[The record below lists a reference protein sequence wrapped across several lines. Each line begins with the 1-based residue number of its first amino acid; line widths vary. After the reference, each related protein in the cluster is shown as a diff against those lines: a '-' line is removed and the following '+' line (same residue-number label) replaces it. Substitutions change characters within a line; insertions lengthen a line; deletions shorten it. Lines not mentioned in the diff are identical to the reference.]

1 VKARFWRQLRDRF
14 ASPRHPSFVQLL
26 DWHEGELEER
36 WLVWTTRHVLA
47 CPKCRKEAVRIRRVL
62 DRSSVK
68 LAETAAAR
76 EQLHQ
81 EGYLRL
87 VARLRPYLGLYP
99 LLLLEQSP
107 AGGPS
112 LRAEISRI
120 AQVLLGRRAASVL
133 VDFDELEAKAGAG
146 LC

>member
-1 VKARFWRQLRDRF
+1 MKGSFWRQLRDRL

-47 CPKCRKEAVRIRRVL
+47 CPKCRKEAERIRHVL
-62 DRSSVK
+62 DRSSEK
-68 LAETAAAR
+68 LAETTEPPPMEQGVQRLAGILRDEMLVRDAR

-81 EGYLRL
+81 DGYLRL

-112 LRAEISRI
+112 
-120 AQVLLGRRAASVL
+120 
-133 VDFDELEAKAGAG
+133 
-146 LC
+146 